1 MNIPKTLQQKF
12 DHGFESRVI
21 DLLDNEYGVV
31 SGDKIKRMFAKE
43 IARLA
48 NESIVDADKFEM
60 GQISWY
66 GVDIE
71 DKPSYGKNASKTLY
85 KHITLDLATEEDMD
99 MAAEGFSYRERRKHK
114 IIRLFEN
121 AYEQGTLLTHSDVA
135 FLLHVSTGTVGR
147 DVKEYM
153 NETDKIVH
161 TRGIVHDIG
170 PSLTHKKII
179 VTLWYKGYLEPEIS
193 RITNHSEEAVHRYIK
208 AAQRVEIAMESTDD
222 PRKIGRL
229 LGMSENLVKQYIEII
244 KEVKNNDNN

>member
-1 MNIPKTLQQKF
+1 MNIPNTIQHKF

-48 NESIVDADKFEM
+48 NESIVDADKIDM

-71 DKPSYGKNASKTLY
+71 DKPCYGKNAGKTLY
-85 KHITLDLATEEDMD
+85 KRITLDLVTEEDLD
-99 MAAEGFSYRERRKHK
+99 MAAGGFSYRERRKHK
-114 IIRLFEN
+114 VIRLFEN
-121 AYEQGTLLTHSDVA
+121 AYEQGALLTHSDVA
-135 FLLHVSTGTVGR
+135 FLLHISTGTVGS
-147 DVKEYM
+147 DVREYI
-153 NETDKIVH
+153 NETNKIVH

-170 PSLTHKKII
+170 PSLTHKKVI

-193 RITNHSEEAVHRYIK
+193 RLTDHSEEAVHRYVK

-222 PRKIGRL
+222 AKKIGRL
-229 LGMSENLVKQYIEII
+229 LGMSESLINQYIEII
-244 KEVKNNDNN
+244 KEVKNNGNN